1 MDRQALRRE
10 LHAKVD
16 RALDRAM
23 EAVAAAPDGQ
33 WINASEW
40 VVREAFQ
47 ELTRD
52 CFQAIIQARVDADP
66 AAANAAAFSPDGG
79 GGRGV
84 RQRGDD
90 RAVQGRAAGRRTDRR
105 R

>member
-66 AAANAAAFSPDGG
+66 ATNAAAFSPDGG
-79 GGRGV
+79 RGV
-84 RQRGDD
+84 RRGDD
-90 RAVQGRAAGRRTDRR
+90 RAVQRRATGRRADRR

>member
-10 LHAKVD
+10 LRAKMD
-16 RALDRAM
+16 QALDRAM
-23 EAVAAAPDGQ
+23 DAVEAAPDGQ

-52 CFQAIIQARVDADP
+52 CFQAIVQARVDADP
-66 AAANAAAFSPDGG
+66 AADAGSFSPDGG
-79 GGRGV
+79 GV
-84 RQRGDD
+84 RRRRGDD
-90 RAVQGRAAGRRTDRR
+90 RAAVQRRATGHRADGRR
-105 R
+105 

>member
-16 RALDRAM
+16 RAMD
-23 EAVAAAPDGQ
+23 AVAAAPDGQ

-40 VVREAFQ
+40 VVRETFQ

-52 CFQAIIQARVDADP
+52 CFQAIVQARVDADP
-66 AAANAAAFSPDGG
+66 AANAAAFSPGGRGGGDGEAARGG
-79 GGRGV
+79 GG
-84 RQRGDD
+84 D
-90 RAVQGRAAGRRTDRR
+90 RAVQGRAAGRRADRR

>member
-23 EAVAAAPDGQ
+23 DAVAAAPDGQ

-52 CFQAIIQARVDADP
+52 CFQAIVQARVDADP
-66 AAANAAAFSPDGG
+66 AANAAGSFSPGG
-79 GGRGV
+79 GGG
-84 RQRGDD
+84 D
-90 RAVQGRAAGRRTDRR
+90 RAVQGRAAGRRADRLR
-105 R
+105 